1 MLLPLLLCLLPGACA
16 SRAPVSSRCSHLHFW
31 NQTAQA
37 CVPCATGYSHVQLR
51 GRQFTVNCGVRDTGG
66 RFASPSQACPPGS
79 FNNGT
84 FLLCQPCSAC
94 PASVPFVPCTP
105 ESNTQCCPPGQL
117 LGPAGRCQDRCC
129 VPPKQCPPM
138 ALATSNCSSPMEAP
152 AAVSSGPP
160 PTSWSGAAPQPPPRL
175 SATAATGQALGSAPA
190 TTQLPQHLFPS
201 NPAGYGIWVV
211 VLTTLLLTAAIALF
225 IWTQQGHCPQQ
236 GSLLSAE
243 ETAGSAGRAG
253 RCGAPQSCP
262 AAPGA
267 QLTTPAPPSLWG
279 LPLQHLL
286 DDADVL
292 EELIMLLDPEG
303 KAGGGTRH
311 LASRYGL
318 SATWINYTYSLRSTR
333 SPLRAT
339 LETVAARQPEATLG
353 QLAGLLGAMG
363 RKDALQVLERVRCP
377 PGPGTTPRGPG
388 WRKETSQAIV
398 HPGTCTPAP
407 TRAGPGSPLL
417 PLKHGAGLEGSGQP

>member
-1 MLLPLLLCLLPGACA
+1 MSSKSALREVRQPSQLWETSRKRAHARQGGA
-16 SRAPVSSRCSHLHFW
+16 P
-31 NQTAQA
+31 
-37 CVPCATGYSHVQLR
+37 
-51 GRQFTVNCGVRDTGG
+51 GG
-66 RFASPSQACPPGS
+66 RGWGRTQAGRSQPIPHTHSALPCCCP
-79 FNNGT
+79 
-84 FLLCQPCSAC
+84 CCSAC
-94 PASVPFVPCTP
+94 CPVP
-105 ESNTQCCPPGQL
+105 
-117 LGPAGRCQDRCC
+117 
-129 VPPKQCPPM
+129 
-138 ALATSNCSSPMEAP
+138 AP
-152 AAVSSGPP
+152 AAPPCPAAAATCTFGTRQPRPVSPVQP
-160 PTSWSGAAPQPPPRL
+160 VTATSSCV
-175 SATAATGQALGSAPA
+175 AATGSSWEVPGPVLCPPQAVSPYGPSHQ
-190 TTQLPQHLFPS
+190 QLQQP
-201 NPAGYGIWVV
+201 NGGYGIWVV
-211 VLTTLLLTAAIALF
+211 ILTTLLLTAAIALF
-225 IWTQQGHCPQQ
+225 IWTQQ

-353 QLAGLLGAMG
+353 QLAGLLDAMG

-398 HPGTCTPAP
+398 HPGACTPAP